1 MATDKRILIIDDEDD
16 IREVV
21 QITLEEMAG
30 WETAGAAS
38 GTEGLARAQSTTPD
52 AILLDVMMPGED
64 GPSVLGKLKA
74 DPRTA
79 AIPVIM
85 LTAKA
90 RTERNP
96 PAGAA
101 GVIVKPF
108 DPRRLAGQVAELV
121 GWSLPG
127 KNSAHVD

>member
-1 MATDKRILIIDDEDD
+1 MTTDKRILIIDDEDD

-21 QITLEEMAG
+21 QITLEETAG
-30 WETAGAAS
+30 WGTTGAAS
-38 GTEGLARAQSTTPD
+38 GTEGLASAQSNHPD
-52 AILLDVMMPGED
+52 VILLDVMMPGED
-64 GPSVLGKLKA
+64 GPSVLGKLKS

-96 PAGAA
+96 PAGTA

-108 DPRRLAGQVAELV
+108 DPRKLAGQVASLV
-121 GWSLPG
+121 GWTLSTG
-127 KNSAHVD
+127 TSR